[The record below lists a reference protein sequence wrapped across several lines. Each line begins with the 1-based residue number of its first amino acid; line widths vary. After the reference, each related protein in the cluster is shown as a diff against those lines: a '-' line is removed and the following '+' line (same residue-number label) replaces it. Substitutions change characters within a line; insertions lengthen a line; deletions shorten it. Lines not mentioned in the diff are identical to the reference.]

1 MAGTQP
7 LDIRQLYRYLRMALR
22 HGGVR
27 ASRLLR
33 YTPDIIEF
41 LCPAASDPQLS
52 VHDRAIKIETLMRDA
67 IHAIGGNAGDA
78 LATILC
84 LPPGTLGLTLEHRR
98 RIAADYLNIE
108 ADTFRRDWHEKALL
122 FDLTIEIYRR
132 LNATETPQS
141 NT

>member
-22 HGGVR
+22 RGGAR
-27 ASRLLR
+27 ASRMLR
-33 YTPDIIEF
+33 YTPDMIEF
-41 LCPAASDPQLS
+41 LYPAEIDPQLS
-52 VHDRAIKIETLMRDA
+52 VHDRAIKVEGLIRDA
-67 IHAIGGNAGDA
+67 IHAIGGTSGEA

-98 RIAADYLNIE
+98 RIAAGYLDIE

-122 FDLTIEIYRR
+122 FDLTIEIYRH
-132 LNATETPQS
+132 LTTGKTPQAD
-141 NT
+141 T